1 MSRHAELM
9 EASGYWREAR
19 AVFYFE
25 EPDDCVAG
33 AILELVPMARKGD
46 PPGLVIQSREGDVWI
61 VPARQARLVFELKKA
76 EPAVG
81 DRIRITYTGLA
92 ANAAP
97 GMRKAKEF
105 TVEVIRKGSQSQ
117 QRPDVE
123 TSGEVTASENVVET
137 GDKSSG

>member
-1 MSRHAELM
+1 MSRHVDLM
-9 EASGYWREAR
+9 DAAGYWREAR

-25 EPDDCVAG
+25 SEGDCIAG

-76 EPAVG
+76 QPAVG
-81 DRIRITYTGLA
+81 DRVRITYMGLA
-92 ANAAP
+92 KNAAQ
-97 GMRKAKEF
+97 GMHKAKEF

-117 QRPDVE
+117 QRTDSE
-123 TSGEVTASENVVET
+123 TSGEAIASENAVGT
-137 GDKSSG
+137 GDNSSA